1 METPKKCIVCRHR
14 IPIDGDVCDLC
25 KLESSPEFL
34 TYIRELEKQ
43 YNG

>member
-14 IPIDGDVCDLC
+14 IPIGDDVCELC

-34 TYIRELEKQ
+34 TYMRELENKHD
-43 YNG
+43 G